1 MDFNLERL
9 NKVGYS
15 NLMLLLSNRDQ
26 AKLIALRHEL
36 RCVPKKYVYPILEQL
51 IVIAEGTSSTEQFMA
66 NAVFPDFANILDLN
80 EQGAVWRRLDS
91 APNGSIQHHLKSR
104 MACNYY
110 EVQKKKEA
118 EKYRK
123 DSERRAA
130 SSSYS
135 SNNYNPQPAPKLSL
149 AEQIAIERERRRK
162 QAEWEAA
169 WKSRFETAGKVIKWL
184 FNKFLDLGKFIGSK
198 LR

>member
-26 AKLIALRHEL
+26 SQLIALRHEL

-51 IVIAEGTSSTEQFMA
+51 IVIAEGTASTEQFMA

-118 EKYRK
+118 EKSRK

-130 SSSYS
+130 NNSC
-135 SNNYNPQPAPKLSL
+135 NNYNSQPAPKLSL
-149 AEQIAIERERRRK
+149 AEQLAIERERRRK

>member
-1 MDFNLERL
+1 MDFYLERL
-9 NKVGYS
+9 NKAGYS
-15 NLMLLLSNRDQ
+15 NLMLLLSDRNRAQ
-26 AKLIALRHEL
+26 LITLCNEL

-118 EKYRK
+118 EKARK

-130 SSSYS
+130 NNN
-135 SNNYNPQPAPKLSL
+135 SNNYNSQPTPKLSL
-149 AEQIAIERERRRK
+149 SEQIAIERERRRK

-169 WKSRFETAGKVIKWL
+169 WKSRFETAGKIIKWL

>member
-26 AKLIALRHEL
+26 SQLIALRHEL

-110 EVQKKKEA
+110 EVQKKKQA
-118 EKYRK
+118 EKARK

-130 SSSYS
+130 
-135 SNNYNPQPAPKLSL
+135 NNSCNDYNPKPAPKLSL
-149 AEQIAIERERRRK
+149 AEQLAIERERRRK

-169 WKSRFETAGKVIKWL
+169 WKSRFETAVKVIKWL